1 MSDRNQAAETVMLAA
16 QAEARDSLKGATEQ
30 ADGTARQAAAS
41 VRAQADRAFETQS
54 SAASAALNTARTQGQ
69 HTMESAMKTAEDFL
83 AFGQGNMEAMMK
95 SGQIWATGVQ
105 DLSKQMSITA
115 QTNLDETMSAFRAA
129 SGLKSVRDLI
139 DLQAGFARTAM
150 EKAMAET
157 GRLTDASLKLAEQA
171 MAPIT
176 ARVTLAVETMVKPA

>member
-1 MSDRNQAAETVMLAA
+1 
-16 QAEARDSLKGATEQ
+16 
-30 ADGTARQAAAS
+30 
-41 VRAQADRAFETQS
+41 
-54 SAASAALNTARTQGQ
+54 
-69 HTMESAMKTAEDFL
+69 MKTAEDFL

-115 QTNLDETMSAFRAA
+115 QTNLDETMSAFRAV

-139 DLQAGFARTAM
+139 DLQSGFARTAM